1 MMVLWQS
8 LGINTYH
15 QWFTIDHQCIAVIV
29 NSKVIRL
36 LAKLQW
42 VFETE
47 HLMSTLIN
55 KTQPKVLK
63 QASSKNVSIWK
74 KSWFSNLNLG
84 RWYSSQPTQHNGNQI
99 TMHPTFHLPLS
110 HYYHQAGREVLILTT
125 QKSASLTKFFVY
137 PPDLIG
143 PPDQIC
149 IGPPTNPSNPKGW
162 GGDRSV
168 NWFKKPEQTW
178 KTMK

>member
-1 MMVLWQS
+1 MMVLWQL

-36 LAKLQW
+36 LAKIQS

-55 KTQPKVLK
+55 KTQPK
-63 QASSKNVSIWK
+63 SSQNGSIRK
-74 KSWFSNLNLG
+74 KRAGSQISNLG
-84 RWYSSQPTQHNGNQI
+84 RWYSSQPNRTQWTPDNNASNFPFALI
-99 TMHPTFHLPLS
+99 SLLS
-110 HYYHQAGREVLILTT
+110 PGRELLILTT
-125 QKSASLTKFFVY
+125 QKSASLTKFLVY
-137 PPDLIG
+137 PPNLIG
-143 PPDQIC
+143 PPYQIC
-149 IGPPTNPSNPKGW
+149 IGPPTNPTNPKGW

-168 NWFKKPEQTW
+168 NWFKKSEHTW

>member
-47 HLMSTLIN
+47 HSDKQNPTQGFEASELPKWIN
-55 KTQPKVLK
+55 SEKELVLK
-63 QASSKNVSIWK
+63 PQPWSVVFLPTN
-74 KSWFSNLNLG
+74 
-84 RWYSSQPTQHNGNQI
+84 PTQWEPDNNASNFPFALI
-99 TMHPTFHLPLS
+99 SLLS
-110 HYYHQAGREVLILTT
+110 PGRELLILTT
-125 QKSASLTKFFVY
+125 QKSASLTKFLVY
-137 PPDLIG
+137 PPNLIG
-143 PPDQIC
+143 PPYQIC
-149 IGPPTNPSNPKGW
+149 IGPPTNPTNPKGW

-168 NWFKKPEQTW
+168 NWFKKSEQTW

>member
-36 LAKLQW
+36 LAKIQW
-42 VFETE
+42 IFETE

-55 KTQPKVLK
+55 KTQPK
-63 QASSKNVSIWK
+63 SSQNGSIRK
-74 KSWFSNLNLG
+74 KRAGSQISNLG
-84 RWYSSQPTQHNGNQI
+84 RWYSSQPNPTQWKPDNNASNFPFALI
-99 TMHPTFHLPLS
+99 SLLS
-110 HYYHQAGREVLILTT
+110 PGRELLILTT

-137 PPDLIG
+137 PPNLNSAQTVL
-143 PPDQIC
+143 PPQ
-149 IGPPTNPSNPKGW
+149 PNLYWPTNQPKQPQ
-162 GGDRSV
+162 DRSV
-168 NWFKKPEQTW
+168 NWFKKSEQTW